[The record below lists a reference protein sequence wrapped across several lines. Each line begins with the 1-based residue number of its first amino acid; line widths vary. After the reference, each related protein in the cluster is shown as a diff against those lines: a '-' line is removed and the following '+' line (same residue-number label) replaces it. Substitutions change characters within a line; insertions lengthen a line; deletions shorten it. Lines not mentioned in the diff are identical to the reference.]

1 MTNDEK
7 HFKNFITSIEFD
19 DSPQSGHCDR
29 LEDDLRAVLETR
41 PRRESTMKTWRI
53 IMKNRTIRFTTAAVV
68 LIAAAL
74 TISHLGGSPSGASVT
89 FAQVMDQIRE
99 FRPYA

>member
-1 MTNDEK
+1 MTDDEK
-7 HFKNFITSIEFD
+7 HFENFIASIEFD
-19 DSPQSGHCDR
+19 DTPQSVHRDR
-29 LEDDLRAVLETR
+29 LEDDLRAVLAAR

-74 TISHLGGSPSGASVT
+74 TISHLGGSPDGTSVT
-89 FAQVMDQIRE
+89 
-99 FRPYA
+99 